1 MAKLFGLILIVM
13 GVWVGIE
20 VYDKGMDGAFGGA
33 FAWVSAPLAPNE
45 TRSGSSEEPSSR
57 ADHSGSIAQ
66 RVGTKVQSD
75 IDAGAHRDGAGDE
88 EDND

>member
-1 MAKLFGLILIVM
+1 MGKLFGLILIVL

-33 FAWVSAPLAPNE
+33 FAWVSAPLPGNE
-45 TRSGSSEEPSSR
+45 SAGSSREVK
-57 ADHSGSIAQ
+57 SGSIAQ

-75 IDAGAHRDGAGDE
+75 IDAGARRDGAGDE